1 MDHCRVVLRALAHFH
16 AYSTIIQRDS
26 EEPLLELWP
35 FAVEATNFKETF
47 REQMRPVKEQIC
59 QYLMWRKSR
68 PENKISEEVE
78 EKVENN
84 LQELF
89 WKLVELRVPPENERI
104 TVLIHGAAN
113 LDNIMFSYDEYS
125 GRPNQV
131 GECI

>member
-1 MDHCRVVLRALAHFH
+1 
-16 AYSTIIQRDS
+16 
-26 EEPLLELWP
+26 
-35 FAVEATNFKETF
+35 
-47 REQMRPVKEQIC
+47 
-59 QYLMWRKSR
+59 
-68 PENKISEEVE
+68 VE

-113 LDNIMFSYDEYS
+113 LDNIMFSYDEFS

-131 GECI
+131 SEALNKAIKFHYFPKR